1 MSWVKSIVSILSLLL
16 TLNAFAGV
24 EVTSLSWSKNK
35 TQALLKISFT
45 DKLKVTPSWDYRS
58 NSLEVFIPEAM
69 ISADFG
75 KNSIDGIKL
84 KHLLNKKGLLLK
96 AIFPK
101 GTIFQK
107 ESTSLRIDA
116 NSIELMANYPVLGK
130 KIEVA
135 QKLPVKKVSAK
146 KIVDEQSEKKI
157 TKEIL
162 NEDYLN
168 ELSASQSIVEK
179 ADASKTSTASVIK
192 KNDFSLVG
200 YAGKFVVFLGVVLLI
215 FYGVVQ
221 MMKKGALGKGKL
233 GFLNG
238 NQLVEVL
245 STTYLAPK
253 KSLLLVRAHK
263 QVFLISS
270 SDGGVQFLSEVEGTA
285 DILKEGEKI
294 IAGNNFDTDLDTE
307 DKSEENKV
315 KVKLKENIYESK
327 EQPKKEVVKFTDELK
342 KKVKS
347 LKPLQ

>member
-130 KIEVA
+130 K
-135 QKLPVKKVSAK
+135 
-146 KIVDEQSEKKI
+146 
-157 TKEIL
+157 
-162 NEDYLN
+162 
-168 ELSASQSIVEK
+168 
-179 ADASKTSTASVIK
+179 
-192 KNDFSLVG
+192 
-200 YAGKFVVFLGVVLLI
+200 
-215 FYGVVQ
+215 
-221 MMKKGALGKGKL
+221 
-233 GFLNG
+233 
-238 NQLVEVL
+238 
-245 STTYLAPK
+245 
-253 KSLLLVRAHK
+253 
-263 QVFLISS
+263 
-270 SDGGVQFLSEVEGTA
+270 
-285 DILKEGEKI
+285 
-294 IAGNNFDTDLDTE
+294 
-307 DKSEENKV
+307 
-315 KVKLKENIYESK
+315 
-327 EQPKKEVVKFTDELK
+327 
-342 KKVKS
+342 
-347 LKPLQ
+347 